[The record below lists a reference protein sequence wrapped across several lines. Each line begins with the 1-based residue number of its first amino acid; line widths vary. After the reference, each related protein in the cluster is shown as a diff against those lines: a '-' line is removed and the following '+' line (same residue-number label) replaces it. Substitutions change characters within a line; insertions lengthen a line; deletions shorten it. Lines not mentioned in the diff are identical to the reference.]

1 MSAIFKINLSAL
13 KEAIAQENTDP
24 SQLLEEKEY
33 LDESSEKAIKIEELK
48 TKREYNLLL
57 VQNRKERKK
66 YAKLI
71 FRLTCSW
78 TTLIFIIIIANGLT
92 CINDKKYFE
101 FNLSDK
107 VLITLI
113 TSTTINFFGF
123 FLLVVKYLFNT
134 NGIIFPI
141 NSDSTKP
148 KVQRATKK
156 ITTTT

>member
-1 MSAIFKINLSAL
+1 MSAIFEINLGAL
-13 KEAIAQENTDP
+13 KAAIAQENTDP
-24 SQLLEEKEY
+24 SKLLEEKEF
-33 LDESSEKAIKIEELK
+33 LDESSDKAIKIEELK

-57 VQNRKERKK
+57 EQNRVERKK

-71 FRLTCSW
+71 FRLTCFW

-92 CINDKKYFE
+92 CINDRKYFE

-107 VLITLI
+107 VIITLI

-134 NGIIFPI
+134 NEIVSSTIAV
-141 NSDSTKP
+141 STKP
-148 KVQRATKK
+148 KIQRATKK
-156 ITTTT
+156 TTTSL